1 MGEYHD
7 TGNEAI
13 ECLQFSPN
21 GSMLVVGNRAG
32 ILHLYQVSNGGKF
45 NRIGRCIVST
55 IEKKMFRGKIRIF
68 FI

>member
-1 MGEYHD
+1 MYFSTLDIESKKVMGEYHD

-55 IEKKMFRGKIRIF
+55 
-68 FI
+68 